1 MLDETFCGA
10 SRLGNIYGVGLGVK
24 LGYIFGVGLGS
35 SSENNNVA
43 SFTIFK
49 LTADF
54 DCRTRSFRFTCD
66 VTKPAVGAYHRFQ
79 SAERRTPFLSMERG
93 KRPISIMIVEK
104 SEKKNGEQK
113 IISVFL
119 KTTSVWIFRPRISRI
134 SVY

>member
-1 MLDETFCGA
+1 MMLDETFCGA

-54 DCRTRSFRFTCD
+54 DCRTRSFRFTSD
-66 VTKPAVGAYHRFQ
+66 VTKSAVG
-79 SAERRTPFLSMERG
+79 ERTTGFNPLKEGHPF
-93 KRPISIMIVEK
+93 
-104 SEKKNGEQK
+104 
-113 IISVFL
+113 
-119 KTTSVWIFRPRISRI
+119 SVWKGGKDQFQ
-134 SVY
+134 